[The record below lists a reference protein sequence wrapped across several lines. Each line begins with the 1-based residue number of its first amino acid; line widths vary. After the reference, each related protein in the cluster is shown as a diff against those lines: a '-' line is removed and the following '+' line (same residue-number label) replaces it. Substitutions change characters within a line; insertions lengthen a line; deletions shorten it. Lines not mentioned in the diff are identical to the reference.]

1 MSTLREL
8 ADEYSFQPVE
18 LAAFLN
24 LEDQTVPDDYEFSPE
39 DETEFRHVL
48 NNTADGVYI
57 DPATERTD

>member
-24 LEDQTVPDDYEFSPE
+24 LTDQTVPDDYEFRPE
-39 DETEFRHVL
+39 DETEFRHIL
-48 NNTADGVYI
+48 DNTEDGIYV